1 METEV
6 TLTPLLG
13 QTEHGMVSPHTF
25 SVVSFRRRRRLL
37 IQKRKRKSK
46 IAIFHYR
53 TSLMK
58 LAIGILILDRPPDLA
73 ISWPCFKR
81 MVILSITT
89 YLIPYNHFLSFFSL
103 LGTVAIKWTNSS
115 GVQSIV
121 NQLIDNHE
129 SMIENYCSFFSFL
142 SGVNSNASSQALP
155 TGSRLRPRQFYW
167 ISLEPKR
174 RSCER

>member
-25 SVVSFRRRRRLL
+25 SVVSFRRRRCLL
-37 IQKRKRKSK
+37 IQKKKG
-46 IAIFHYR
+46 IQNCNIHHR

-58 LAIGILILDRPPDLA
+58 LVIGILILDRPPDLA

-89 YLIPYNHFLSFFSL
+89 YLIPYNHFLPFFSL
-103 LGTVAIKWTNSS
+103 LGTVATKWKNSS
-115 GVQSIV
+115 GKFSIHQSIYY
-121 NQLIDNHE
+121 E
-129 SMIENYCSFFSFL
+129 SMIENYYSFFSFL
-142 SGVNSNASSQALP
+142 SGVNFNASSQALP
-155 TGSRLRPRQFYW
+155 NSLPVTTPTFRLDFTGT
-167 ISLEPKR
+167 
-174 RSCER
+174 